1 MQKIDYKKISQNILS
16 NLSKRQKEVLER
28 RFGLDGYKQETLQQ
42 IGMDFGVTRERIR
55 QIEREAFLK
64 LRKKEDKLRIVFNH
78 FIDYLN
84 KNGGQKRE
92 DLLIKDLAEDQ
103 KAYIYFLLC
112 IGSVFFRQKE
122 DNDVHSFWSNTKDA
136 KEKLDKEVFPLIQEL
151 KKKNKPVEEK
161 YVFQLVSA
169 SSLEITRRIEKG
181 PLGNFGLSF
190 WPEINPK
197 GVRDTA
203 YLVLKKTEQPIH
215 FREIASRSNQ
225 LYAQTKKVL
234 PQTVHNELIRD
245 PRFVLVGRGI
255 YALKEWGYDS
265 GTVKDVILN
274 TLKKSKKPLSK
285 NEILNAVKKQRIV
298 KDNTIFLNLS
308 DKTSFK
314 RNLDGKYV
322 IRMA

>member
-136 KEKLDKEVFPLIQEL
+136 KEKLDKEVFP
-151 KKKNKPVEEK
+151 
-161 YVFQLVSA
+161 
-169 SSLEITRRIEKG
+169 
-181 PLGNFGLSF
+181 
-190 WPEINPK
+190 NPK